1 MNIKGMS
8 TLIVTLIVGVLMVTT
23 ILIPIIQSSETT
35 VVSTANNENGT
46 YTMFKSPELGD
57 YTIVIGNS
65 SVTVNGEVVADNST
79 RSFVIS
85 DAFVFR
91 SNDAQCYGAD
101 SINTHR
107 VQTTSMTITISDG
120 TFSYIDNDV
129 EYSGEL
135 SFLILP
141 DPDGNLGFFQ
151 NTSVYVT
158 KDTPVYY
165 VTTGGY
171 NADPIGTT
179 PNYVLKVV
187 NGEIVDSL
195 CKMVYAGFGI
205 EGTSVYEGEYS
216 LTGIYSDGL
225 DKVNEKY
232 SAGSFV
238 WTPTSGENTAVAPY
252 IIAPIEYQYISE
264 NDGVVRTLLEILP
277 IFAIIG
283 LVVGMVVMFRWRD

>member
-65 SVTVNGEVVADNST
+65 SVTVNGEVVADDST

-91 SNDAQCYGAD
+91 ANETQCYGAD
-101 SINTHR
+101 SYNEKRI
-107 VQTTSMTITISDG
+107 QTDALTLTISNG
-120 TFSYIDNDV
+120 QFSYTSNSV
-129 EYSGEL
+129 EYTGEL
-135 SFLILP
+135 DFLILP
-141 DPDGNLGFFQ
+141 DPNGDLGFFHD
-151 NTSVYVT
+151 TSVYVT

-165 VTTGGY
+165 VTTGYYSNSLGV
-171 NADPIGTT
+171 T
-179 PNYVLKVV
+179 PNYVLEVV

-195 CKMVYAGFGI
+195 CKMVYSGFGS

-225 DKVNEKY
+225 DKVNAKY
-232 SAGSFV
+232 SNGSFV
-238 WTPTSGENTAVAPY
+238 WTPTSGETTANSPY
-252 IIAPIEYQYISE
+252 IVAPIEYQYISE

-283 LVVGMVVMFRWRD
+283 LIVGMVVMFRWRD